1 MGDLSELACA
11 QAKLKHI
18 TDGKIHQAL
27 CDDLGTD
34 RDQTGPSLLEFLQE
48 VTREMR
54 FRDCWD
60 ESTQDCDFMAD
71 RCMLDQRLRCDEE
84 RTTRGEFR
92 HDWRKFH
99 RPVSTPSRHSWKFSK
114 GVDGMGFASDRAEI
128 GLRKFDGPA
137 ENAKSP
143 TSRIYVD

>member
-1 MGDLSELACA
+1 MKIVLLAGPPRAKTVGDLSELAGA
-11 QAKLKHI
+11 QAKVTHI

-34 RDQTGPSLLEFLQE
+34 RDQTGPILIEFLKE

-54 FRDCWD
+54 LRDCWD
-60 ESTQDCDFMAD
+60 ESIQNRDFMTD

-99 RPVSTPSRHSWKFSK
+99 QPVNPPSRNRWKFSK
-114 GVDGMGFASDRAEI
+114 GVDGMDFAFERAEI
-128 GLRKFDGPA
+128 
-137 ENAKSP
+137 
-143 TSRIYVD
+143 

>member
-84 RTTRGEFR
+84 RTGRSA
-92 HDWRKFH
+92 HQ
-99 RPVSTPSRHSWKFSK
+99 
-114 GVDGMGFASDRAEI
+114 VDTA
-128 GLRKFDGPA
+128 
-137 ENAKSP
+137 
-143 TSRIYVD
+143 